1 MGFYEETLLP
11 MIKKTVAVI
20 EKTPHMQDILHGTMP
35 DDRFR
40 FQIKQNYNYLMEFTK
55 CWAVGFAK
63 CNGYEEMKIWYD
75 LLTETMHDRSYS
87 SLSSVYMLLTR
98 KPSWLR
104 ASRHTLPSSVR
115 EHGKEIL
122 QHRLWHC
129 SLVRFFTC
137 SLDWI

>member
-63 CNGYEEMKIWYD
+63 CNGKIA
-75 LLTETMHDRSYS
+75 
-87 SLSSVYMLLTR
+87 LSQAIMFTLMFVCAFSPRVH
-98 KPSWLR
+98 SILR
-104 ASRHTLPSSVR
+104 GPL
-115 EHGKEIL
+115 
-122 QHRLWHC
+122 
-129 SLVRFFTC
+129 
-137 SLDWI
+137 